1 MKTPLNYKL
10 YRGSRKSV
18 SFFVAATVFGSVGSV
33 CAQNESDSNEVFEL
47 SPFQVDAESDVG
59 YAATETLAGT
69 RLRTNV
75 RDVGAAMTIMTPEF
89 LEDIGAVSFEE
100 ALEFAPNTDTFE
112 AGIINTPDGLS
123 TRNQNQITVRG
134 FANTSLSRDF
144 FPSLYRADT
153 YNTERL
159 TFSRGPNS
167 ILFGIAQPGGIT
179 NALSKR
185 ARFGNVREVANRIDD
200 EGSLRFSF
208 DFNAPLVEDVL
219 AFRVAGLDYETKYW
233 REPEFEKGTRIHTA
247 AKLKPFGKSEGS
259 WNDLEIN
266 VTYEDG
272 DTDSQRLGRNE
283 PIYDRVTPWIEAGR
297 PLSSAIGTVT
307 NANAPDGI
315 EQVINAAQLYI
326 IDQSSVPSAQ
336 SVPILNWRRMA
347 RGARPAA
354 ADSDQS
360 RNASL
365 LDESILPFDV
375 NYLGGSRRY
384 TDEFSTFQVIANK
397 SFFRDLHV
405 EAAYNYQDYDRVSIE
420 EIRGPAL
427 NVDVN
432 QFLPNGDP
440 NPNVGL
446 YYLDGP
452 IVRNQPFGQTRQT
465 STRLSVSYEIDFTR
479 NENWAKHLGRL
490 RLAGSLESQDD
501 KFDLQWIQLSNL
513 TPLLTN
519 QVQGLTGP
527 RAFPAAINSP
537 RNRVNFRQY
546 LDPANGYNVVP
557 ASSENYPGP
566 FYAGDTLPDIA
577 DAGGVSSAFIADF
590 PGFNTITENRSDV
603 FAAQWFFL
611 NDRIVATYG
620 KRTDEQTS
628 WNANGLINADTV
640 GGLRPFPRGYNPKDD
655 PDSRIARSGSPE
667 TRGIVAYPHKSIGL
681 FYNESDNFLP
691 VGQQFDIAGEI
702 FPNQTGEGKDYGI
715 KFFLLDSTLSGSIS
729 WFETAQVN
737 QPTGF
742 IRAGARGIARAFT
755 ASANGLWNKVAEV
768 TGDSKYLSTPYL
780 YDIGPFF
787 NALQDINSEGVEF
800 QMVWNPTPGWRI
812 LFNYS
817 EQEGVYQKLAP
828 RMATYFNEFVPS
840 EVQGTL
846 LDEPLDNPI
855 QYSSGEVTTIGELI
869 TATQADIVRIQS
881 LVGTAD
887 TRQPLS
893 SANLVAN
900 YSFAK
905 DSALAGWTVGG
916 NVRWRDD
923 RFMGFPFGSDGISI
937 DGSNPFLG
945 GKQTD
950 VDALIRYRTKLFDD
964 KVDWSIQM
972 NVRNLFD
979 KTDLLPFQI
988 DGPRTGKVVR
998 WSYQTPRSIMLTNT
1012 FKF

>member
-1 MKTPLNYKL
+1 
-10 YRGSRKSV
+10 
-18 SFFVAATVFGSVGSV
+18 
-33 CAQNESDSNEVFEL
+33 
-47 SPFQVDAESDVG
+47 
-59 YAATETLAGT
+59 
-69 RLRTNV
+69 
-75 RDVGAAMTIMTPEF
+75 
-89 LEDIGAVSFEE
+89 
-100 ALEFAPNTDTFE
+100 
-112 AGIINTPDGLS
+112 
-123 TRNQNQITVRG
+123 
-134 FANTSLSRDF
+134 
-144 FPSLYRADT
+144 
-153 YNTERL
+153 
-159 TFSRGPNS
+159 
-167 ILFGIAQPGGIT
+167 
-179 NALSKR
+179 
-185 ARFGNVREVANRIDD
+185 ARFSEIREISARVDSED
-200 EGSLRFSF
+200 SLRFSF
-208 DFNAPLVEDVL
+208 DFNQPLIDDVL
-219 AFRVAGLDYETKYW
+219 AIRVAGLDYDTRYW
-233 REPEFEKGTRIHTA
+233 REPEFEKGERIHGA
-247 AKLKPFGKSEGS
+247 LKWKPFGNSDGS
-259 WNDLEIN
+259 WEDLEIN

-272 DTDSQRLGRNE
+272 ETDSQRLGRNE

-297 PLSSAIGTVT
+297 PLSDAIGTVT

-326 IDQSSVPSAQ
+326 INESTVPSAQ
-336 SVPILNWRRMA
+336 GVPTLNWRRMA
-347 RGARPAA
+347 RGARPAE

-365 LDESILPFDV
+365 LDESIMPFDV

-384 TDEFSTFQVIANK
+384 TDDFSTFQVILNK
-397 SFFRDLHV
+397 SFFRDLHI

-432 QFLPNGDP
+432 RFLPNGDP

-446 YYLDGP
+446 FYLDGP

-465 STRLSVSYEIDFTR
+465 SKRLSASYQIDFTE
-479 NENWAKHLGRL
+479 NENWTRHFGRL
-490 RLAGSLESQDD
+490 RVAGSLESQDD
-501 KFDLQWIQLSNL
+501 KLDRQWIQLSNL

-519 QVQGLTGP
+519 ERQGLTGP
-527 RAFPAAINSP
+527 NAFPAAINSP
-537 RNRVNFRQY
+537 RNRINFRQY
-546 LDPANGYNVVP
+546 LDPANGYNVFP
-557 ASSENYPGP
+557 AASENYPGP

-577 DAGGVSSAFIADF
+577 DAGGVSAAFIADF

-603 FAAQWFFL
+603 VAAQWFFL
-611 NDRIVATYG
+611 DNRVVATYG
-620 KRTDEQTS
+620 KRWDEQTS

-640 GGLRPFPRGYNPKDD
+640 GGLRPYPRGYNAKDD
-655 PDSRIARSGSPE
+655 PESRIFRSGQPE
-667 TRGIVAYPHKSIGL
+667 TRGIVAYPHESFGL

-702 FPNQTGEGKDYGI
+702 FPNQTGEGKDYGF
-715 KFFLLDSTLSGSIS
+715 KFFLLDNKLSGSFT

-737 QPTGF
+737 EPTGF

-755 ASANGLWNKVAEV
+755 ASANDLWNKIADI
-768 TGDSKYLSTPYL
+768 TGDDKYLSTPYL

-787 NALQDINSEGVEF
+787 NALQDINSEGIEF
-800 QMVWNPTPGWRI
+800 QMVWNPTAQWRI

-817 EQEGVYQKLAP
+817 EQEGVYQSLAP

-840 EVQGTL
+840 EVRAEW

-855 QYSSGEVTTIGELI
+855 QYNTGEVTTVGELI
-869 TATQADIVRIQS
+869 TATQADILRIQS

-900 YSFAK
+900 YSFEQG
-905 DSALAGWTVGG
+905 SPLAGWTIGG

-923 RFMGFPFGSDGISI
+923 RFLGFPFGSDGISI
-937 DGSNPFLG
+937 DGSKPFLG

-950 VDALIRYRTKLFDD
+950 IDALIRYRTKLFDG

-972 NVRNLFD
+972 NIRNLLD
-979 KTDLLPFQI
+979 ETDLLPFQT

-998 WSYQTPRSIMLTNT
+998 WSYQDPRTFLLTNT
-1012 FKF
+1012 FRF